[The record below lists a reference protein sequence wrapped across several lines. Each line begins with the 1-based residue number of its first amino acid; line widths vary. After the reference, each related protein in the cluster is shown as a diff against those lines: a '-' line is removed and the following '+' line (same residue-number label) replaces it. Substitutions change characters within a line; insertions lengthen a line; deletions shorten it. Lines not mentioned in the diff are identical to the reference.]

1 VGLIPEACYQ
11 CGSVSLDKDD
21 LLIACTDGITEAMDA
36 DGNEYGH
43 EKLAESV
50 AKCRNQKPEEIL
62 RCILDEVDQ
71 HSRGG
76 IHEDDRVLMV
86 LKVTGST

>member
-1 VGLIPEACYQ
+1 
-11 CGSVSLDKDD
+11 
-21 LLIACTDGITEAMDA
+21 
-36 DGNEYGH
+36 
-43 EKLAESV
+43 V